1 MATSPATWPKWDQ
14 SQVSHLHPV
23 TAIIDDFIPTQQARP
38 GINLYIIINIS
49 RFSTLKQLL
58 TVTTYA
64 YRFLHN
70 SCNPLIPQ
78 KGPITAQELHQAR
91 MEWIHGSQN

>member
-1 MATSPATWPKWDQ
+1 MAKRNQ
-14 SQVSHLHPV
+14 SQNSHFHPV
-23 TAIIDDFIPTQQARP
+23 AAIIDDFIPTQQTRP
-38 GINLYIIINIS
+38 GINLHIINI
-49 RFSTLKQLL
+49 RKFSTLKQLL
-58 TVTTYA
+58 DVTTYA

-91 MEWIHGSQN
+91 MEWIHSRQNEN